1 MVFKKRTL
9 KGLIKIWNVRT
20 GLLIMTLRG
29 HSGEVMDMQIHPDN
43 TLLASC
49 DDQKIIRIWD
59 LRNGACVEVLS
70 AHTNK
75 VTTIEWSPAIVTS
88 ANGSTVRVLMSTGND
103 CMVIFWSFNE
113 TDKQFDSGQPI
124 RFCERT
130 VFNNHS

>member
-1 MVFKKRTL
+1 
-9 KGLIKIWNVRT
+9 
-20 GLLIMTLRG
+20 
-29 HSGEVMDMQIHPDN
+29 MQIHPDN

-75 VTTIEWSPAIVTS
+75 VTTIEWSPAIVTT

-124 RFCERT
+124 RFCERN
-130 VFNNHS
+130 VFHSSMYYVIIT